1 MTAFIVRRLLLLPVV
16 ALGVSMLIFS
26 LLQFL
31 TPAMRASLYI
41 HDPKQLSAL
50 PDIIT
55 KYHLDQPAYVQYWD
69 WLRQVIHGDLGWSET
84 AREPVAAAIRGF
96 FPATVE
102 LGLYSFVC
110 ILSLGIWLGTQSAV
124 HKDRLIDHIS
134 RFTSISGASLPTF
147 VWALL
152 LLMVFYGHF
161 GWFPPGRLSLNADLF
176 VRGPQFHAYTGL
188 MTVDALLNGQG
199 WLFWDALQHLVLPVA
214 TLTYFL
220 TAVLVRITRSSM
232 LETLGTDYVRT
243 ARAKGLAQRVV
254 VDKHAR
260 RNALIPVVTL
270 ASYLLFVNLL
280 AGVVI
285 TETVFNWPGIGRW
298 GVGASQQLD
307 IGGVTGF
314 ALLLAGLVV
323 VGNLSSD
330 ILYAFIDPR
339 IRLQ

>member
-1 MTAFIVRRLLLLPVV
+1 MTAFIARRLLLLPFV
-16 ALGVSMLIFS
+16 ALGVSLLIFS

-41 HDPKQLSAL
+41 HDPKQLNAL
-50 PDIIT
+50 PDVIR
-55 KYHLDQPAYVQYWD
+55 KYHLDQPVYVQYWD
-69 WLRQVIHGDLGWSET
+69 WLVQIGRGNLGWSET
-84 AREPVAAAIRGF
+84 AREPVADAIRGY
-96 FPATVE
+96 FPATLE
-102 LGLYSFVC
+102 LGIFSFAF
-110 ILSLGIWLGTQSAV
+110 ILGIGVWLGTASAV
-124 HKDRLIDHIS
+124 HKDKLLDHIS

-147 VWALL
+147 VWGLL

-161 GWFPPGRLSLNADLF
+161 GWFPPGRLSLAADLF
-176 VRGPQFHAYTGL
+176 VRTPQFHPYTGL
-188 MTVDALLNGQG
+188 MTVDALLNGQT
-199 WLFWDALQHLVLPVA
+199 WIFWDALRHLVLPVA

-232 LETLGTDYVRT
+232 LETLRTDYVRT
-243 ARAKGLAQRVV
+243 AQAKGLAQRVV

-307 IGGVTGF
+307 IGAVTGF

-323 VGNLSSD
+323 VGNLLSD
-330 ILYAFIDPR
+330 VLYALVDPR

>member
-1 MTAFIVRRLLLLPVV
+1 MTGFITRRLLLLPFV
-16 ALGVSMLIFS
+16 ALGVSLLIFS

-41 HDPKQLSAL
+41 TDFKQLDAL
-50 PDIIT
+50 PDVIR
-55 KYHLDQPAYVQYWD
+55 KYHLDQPVFVQYWD
-69 WLRQVIHGDLGWSET
+69 WLKQVASGNLGWSVT
-84 AREPVAAAIRGF
+84 AREPVADAIRGF
-96 FPATVE
+96 FPATFE
-102 LGLYSFVC
+102 LGMFSFVF
-110 ILSLGIWLGTQSAV
+110 ILGIGIWLGTASAV
-124 HKDRLIDHIS
+124 HKDQILDHIS

-147 VWALL
+147 VWGLL

-161 GWFPPGRLSLNADLF
+161 GWFPPGRLSLEADLF
-176 VRGPQFHAYTGL
+176 VRSPQFHPYTGL
-188 MTVDALLNGQG
+188 MTVDALLNGQL
-199 WLFWDALQHLVLPVA
+199 WIFWDALRHLVLPVA

-232 LETLGTDYVRT
+232 LETLRTDYVRT
-243 ARAKGLAQRVV
+243 AQAKGLAQRVV

-307 IGGVTGF
+307 IGAVTGF
-314 ALLLAGLVV
+314 ALLLAALVV
-323 VGNLSSD
+323 LGNLLSD
-330 ILYAFIDPR
+330 VLYAFVDPR

>member
-1 MTAFIVRRLLLLPVV
+1 MTAFILRRLLLLPFV
-16 ALGVSMLIFS
+16 AFGVSALIFA

-31 TPAMRASLYI
+31 SPEMRASLYI
-41 HDPKQLSAL
+41 HDPKQFDAL
-50 PDIIT
+50 PGIIK

-69 WLRQVIHGDLGWSET
+69 WLLQIARGDLGWSET
-84 AREPVAAAIRGF
+84 AREPVADAIRGF

-110 ILSLGIWLGTQSAV
+110 ILALGIWLGTQAAV
-124 HKDRLIDHIS
+124 HKDSFLDHLS
-134 RFTSISGASLPTF
+134 RVMAISGASLPTF
-147 VWALL
+147 VWGLV

-176 VRGPQFHAYTGL
+176 VRTDQFHPVTGL
-188 MTVDALLNGQG
+188 LTIDAVLNRQWWIFGDALR
-199 WLFWDALQHLVLPVA
+199 HLVLPVI

-220 TAVLVRITRSSM
+220 TAVLVRVTRSSM
-232 LETLGTDYVRT
+232 LETLRTDYVRT

-254 VDKHAR
+254 VDRHAR

-280 AGVVI
+280 GGVVI
-285 TETVFNWPGIGRW
+285 TETVFNYPGIGRW

-307 IGGVTGF
+307 VAAVTGF

-323 VGNLSSD
+323 AGNLLSD
-330 ILYAFIDPR
+330 ILYACYDPR

>member
-1 MTAFIVRRLLLLPVV
+1 MTTFIARRLLLLPFV
-16 ALGVSMLIFS
+16 ALGVSLLIFS

-41 HDPKQLSAL
+41 HDPKQLNAL
-50 PDIIT
+50 PDVIR
-55 KYHLDQPAYVQYWD
+55 KYHLDQPVYVQYWD
-69 WLRQVIHGDLGWSET
+69 WLVQVASGNLGWSET
-84 AREPVAAAIRGF
+84 AREPVADAIRGF
-96 FPATVE
+96 FPATLE
-102 LGLYSFVC
+102 LGTYSFVF
-110 ILSLGIWLGTQSAV
+110 ILGIGVWLGTASAV
-124 HKDRLIDHIS
+124 HKDKVLDHLS

-147 VWALL
+147 VWGLL

-161 GWFPPGRLSLNADLF
+161 GWFPPGRLSLAADLF
-176 VRGPQFHAYTGL
+176 VRSPQFHPYTGL
-188 MTVDALLNGQG
+188 MTVDALLNRQP
-199 WLFWDALQHLVLPVA
+199 WLFWDALRHLVLPVA
-214 TLTYFL
+214 TLTYYL

-232 LETLGTDYVRT
+232 LETLRTDYVRT
-243 ARAKGLAQRVV
+243 AQAKGLAQRVV

-307 IGGVTGF
+307 IGAVQGF

-323 VGNLSSD
+323 VGNLLSD
-330 ILYAFIDPR
+330 VLYAFVDPR

>member
-1 MTAFIVRRLLLLPVV
+1 MTTFILRRLLLLPFV
-16 ALGVSMLIFS
+16 AIGVTMLVFA

-31 TPAMRASLYI
+31 SPAMRASLYI
-41 HDPKQLSAL
+41 TDPKQFSAL
-50 PDIIT
+50 PDIIR

-69 WLRQVIHGDLGWSET
+69 WVRQVWHGDLGWSQT
-84 AREPVAAAIRGF
+84 AREPVLDAIRGY
-96 FPATVE
+96 FPATLE
-102 LGLYSFVC
+102 LGIYSFAF
-110 ILSLGIWLGTQSAV
+110 ILGIGIWLGTASAV
-124 HKDRLIDHIS
+124 NKDRLIDHIS

-152 LLMVFYGHF
+152 LLMIFYGHF

-176 VRGPQFHAYTGL
+176 VRGGQFHPYTGL
-188 MTVDALLNGQG
+188 ITIDALLNGR
-199 WLFWDALQHLVLPVA
+199 WWIFWDALRHLVLPVL
-214 TLTYFL
+214 TLTYYL

-232 LETLGTDYVRT
+232 LETLRTDYVRT
-243 ARAKGLAQRVV
+243 ARAKGLDQRVV

-260 RNALIPVVTL
+260 RNALIPVITL

-285 TETVFNWPGIGRW
+285 TETVFNYPGIGRW

-307 IGGVTGF
+307 IAAVTGF
-314 ALLLAGLVV
+314 ALLLASLVV
-323 VGNLSSD
+323 AGNLLSD
-330 ILYAFIDPR
+330 ILYAFFDPR

>member
-1 MTAFIVRRLLLLPVV
+1 MTTFILRRLLLLPFV
-16 ALGVSMLIFS
+16 ALGLSVLIFS

-41 HDPKQLSAL
+41 HDPKQLNAL
-50 PDIIT
+50 PDIIH
-55 KYHLDQPAYVQYWD
+55 KYHLDQPMYVQYWD
-69 WLRQVIHGDLGWSET
+69 WLVQVAHGDLGWSET
-84 AREPVAAAIRGF
+84 AREPVADAIRGF
-96 FPATVE
+96 FPATLE
-102 LGLYSFVC
+102 LGMYSFAC
-110 ILSLGIWLGTQSAV
+110 ILGLGIWLGTQAAV
-124 HKDRLIDHIS
+124 HKDRPIDHLS

-176 VRGPQFHAYTGL
+176 VRSPEFHPYTGL
-188 MTVDALLNGQG
+188 MTVDALLNRQW
-199 WLFWDALQHLVLPVA
+199 WLFVDALRHLVLPVA

-232 LETLGTDYVRT
+232 LETLRTDYVRT
-243 ARAKGLAQRVV
+243 AQAKGLTDRVV

-260 RNALIPVVTL
+260 RNALIPVITL
-270 ASYLLFVNLL
+270 AGLLFVGLL
-280 AGVVI
+280 SGVVI
-285 TETVFNWPGIGRW
+285 TETVFNFPGIGRW

-307 IGGVTGF
+307 IPAVTGF
-314 ALLLAGLVV
+314 ALIFAALLVL
-323 VGNLSSD
+323 GNLCAD
-330 ILYAFIDPR
+330 VLYAVVDPR